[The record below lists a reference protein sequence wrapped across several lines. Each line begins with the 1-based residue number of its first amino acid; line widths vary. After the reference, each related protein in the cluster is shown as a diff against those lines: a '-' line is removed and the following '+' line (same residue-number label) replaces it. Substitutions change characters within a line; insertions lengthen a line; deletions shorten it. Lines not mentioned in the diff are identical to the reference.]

1 MKPTIVLIILFYF
14 FSFTIFAQQEQLS
27 MNKGWSF
34 KYLAPYSKEASTALD
49 NYFYKNNQLKSVG
62 WKQDTLMQLS
72 FNDSSW
78 RKISVPH
85 DFVIESP
92 HDKNTK
98 DKYRGFFEVGLGM
111 YRKTFDL
118 SETDKGKRLWI
129 RFEGVFRDAHVF
141 LNGFKLIEH
150 ESGYTPF
157 RVDISDVVH
166 YGIEKNVLLVVCDAR
181 KEEGWWYEGGGI
193 YRPVYLEKSGS
204 SLYFEPDE
212 ITVNPVLSGDYS
224 SANVEVNYTVQ
235 NRERKSRKFEI
246 VSKITD
252 QVGKEVNSSSSAF
265 DIEPWGKEEL
275 RMSVKI
281 DAPKL
286 WSLEERNLY
295 FVESE
300 IKENGVTVERNKT
313 RFGVRQIVFDAENGF
328 FLNGKHIKIM
338 GASTHQDNGSV
349 GVAVPS
355 EIIRYRIQTMK
366 NFGFNGYRS
375 AHNAAAPALL
385 DICDEEGML
394 VINET
399 RIPETSPQYLG
410 DMCEIIRNSRNHPCV
425 FLYSLANED
434 NNIIETDFEAGLAA
448 TLMQEIAR
456 LDPQKRPTTMNRI
469 FNKPDEGGEDVFS
482 TEVYVNRSYKGAGRI
497 LDVAGFSYFDET
509 MYAYKANGQP
519 IIQSESYGNPCT
531 RGIYEN
537 NKDKLWLSSIPEW
550 KTHERIKKFITTDRI
565 SGTFPWTSFDYRGEP
580 SPYKYW
586 PGVSSQ
592 FGMFDLCGFPK
603 DQVYFY
609 KAMQSAEPVLH
620 LFPHWNWE
628 GKEGIPINVFTYT
641 NLEEVEL
648 FLNGKSLGKKKVEP
662 FENQRWDVKYKPGT
676 LIAKGYKAGK
686 LVLTDKVETAGE
698 PYSVRVSAYK
708 NNLKA
713 DGEDAVTIK
722 FEILD
727 REGVVCPNADNIV
740 SINTEGNGHLLGV
753 DNGNPTNLN
762 PVKLNKVRAF
772 SGLCSSILQT
782 TEEPGSIIIT
792 ATSEGLKTGSLEL
805 KTIPSVIMP
814 SVKMDVIVKDY
825 MFFTKPVGWEF
836 K

>member
-1 MKPTIVLIILFYF
+1 MRPKIVLIFLINLFP
-14 FSFTIFAQQEQLS
+14 FTIFAQQEQLS

-34 KYLAPYSKEASTALD
+34 KYLAPYSKEASTVLD
-49 NYFYKNNQLKSVG
+49 EYFYKNNQLKSVG
-62 WKQDTLMQLS
+62 WKKDTLMQLS
-72 FNDSSW
+72 FNDSAW
-78 RKISVPH
+78 RKINVPH

-92 HDKNTK
+92 HDKNAK
-98 DKYRGFFEVGLGM
+98 DTYRGFFELGLGM

-129 RFEGVFRDAHVF
+129 RFEGVYRDAHVF

-166 YGIEKNVLLVVCDAR
+166 YGNEKNILLVVCDAR
-181 KEEGWWYEGGGI
+181 KDEGWWYEGGGI
-193 YRPVYLEKSGS
+193 YRPVYLEKSGG
-204 SLYFEPDE
+204 SLYFEPDG
-212 ITVNPVLSGDYS
+212 IAVNPVLSKDYS

-252 QVGKEVNSSSSAF
+252 QEGKAVNSSSSAF
-265 DIEPWGKEEL
+265 DIEPWGKEDL
-275 RMSVKI
+275 KMSVKI

-286 WSLEERNLY
+286 WSLEKRNLY

-300 IKENGVTVERNKT
+300 IKENGVTVELNKT
-313 RFGVRQIVFDAENGF
+313 RFGVRQIVFDAEKGF
-328 FLNGKHIKIM
+328 FLNGKHIKIN

-394 VINET
+394 VVNET

-434 NNIIETDFEAGLAA
+434 NNIIETDFEAGLAT

-456 LDPQKRPTTMNRI
+456 LDPQKRPATMNRL

-482 TEVYVNRSYKGAGRI
+482 PEVYVKRSYKGAGRI

-509 MYAYKANGQP
+509 MYIYEGNGQP
-519 IIQSESYGNPCT
+519 IIQSESTGNPCT

-537 NKDKLWLSSIPEW
+537 NKDKLWMSSIPEW
-550 KTHERIKKFITTDRI
+550 KTHERIKKFMATDRI

-580 SPYKYW
+580 SPYRFW

-609 KAMQSAEPVLH
+609 KAMQSSEPLLH

-628 GKEGIPINVFTYT
+628 GKEGQPIKVVTYT

-648 FLNGKSLGKKKVEP
+648 FLNGKSLGKQKVEP
-662 FENQRWDVKYKPGT
+662 FENQSWNVKYKAGA
-676 LIAKGYKAGK
+676 LFAKGYKGGK
-686 LVLTDKVETAGE
+686 LVLTDKVETAGV

-727 REGVVCPNADNIV
+727 IKGVVCPNAYNIV

-772 SGLCSSILQT
+772 SGLCSGIIQT
-782 TEEPGSIIIT
+782 TEEPGIIIIT
-792 ATSEGLKTGSLEL
+792 ATSQGLKTGSLEI
-805 KTIPSVIMP
+805 KTLPAVIHP
-814 SVKMDVIVKDY
+814 SVKSDVTAKDF
-825 MFFTKPVGWEF
+825 MFFSKPVGWEF